1 MTDTARLAV
10 ITGASSGIGLETARQ
25 LAGLGHHVII
35 TGRQQARIDDALA
48 ELGHPDAVEGAML
61 DVSDDDSVA
70 AFFDELVSGQDH
82 IDILINNAARSHE
95 AYGSSFAEMTP
106 DGLIETIDNNAVS
119 AFRTMRHALP
129 LMNEKGYGRI
139 VNVSS
144 GAGQFA
150 FLDPRVAPY
159 RISKVT
165 MNAITVIAAQEAK
178 GNVKVNA
185 VDPGWVKTRMG
196 GDGAQRDIPDGAAGI
211 VWAATL
217 PDDGPNGGF
226 FKDGQPIA
234 W

>member
-1 MTDTARLAV
+1 MADTPRLAV
-10 ITGASSGIGLETARQ
+10 ITGASTGIGLETARE
-25 LAGLGHHVII
+25 LAKRGHHVII
-35 TGRQQARIDDALA
+35 TARQQESIDKALA
-48 ELGHPDAVEGAML
+48 ELGHPDEIEGHVL
-61 DVSDDDSVA
+61 DVSDDGSVD
-70 AFFDELVSGQDH
+70 AFFDWLIEEQDH
-82 IDILINNAARSHE
+82 IDILINNAARSSGG
-95 AYGSSFAEMTP
+95 YGAAFDAMTA
-106 DGLIETIDNNAVS
+106 DDLIETIDNNAVS
-119 AFRTMRHALP
+119 AFRTIKRALP

-144 GAGQFA
+144 GAGQFDE
-150 FLDPRVAPY
+150 LDTSVASY

-165 MNAITVIAAQEAK
+165 MNAVSAIAARQAR

-196 GDGAQRDIPDGAAGI
+196 GDGAEREIPEGAAGI

-226 FKDGQPIA
+226 FKDGKPIA